1 MKTKFTEE
9 QKQVLLE
16 AERICKNEERKW
28 NKEKSRFYIQRH
40 YIKKLLKS
48 PQIHSEFAKKAA
60 EAGLTLETLEE
71 DDVNDE

>member
-16 AERICKNEERKW
+16 AERICKNEERKQ

-48 PQIHSEFAKKAA
+48 QIHSEFAKKAA

-71 DDVNDE
+71 DDINDE